1 MDKKIIIDPQLK
13 SKFNNLEKYHGFFT
27 RNGGVSIGSFSSLNC
42 SHNSIDKVINI
53 EKNRKIVCN
62 EFSLKS
68 ENLIFINQIHS
79 NKVIHI
85 NEKNKNKKFSADAMI
100 TDYPGIALAILTA
113 DCAPII
119 FFGKKFVGIVHVGW
133 KGLING
139 IIDETVELLQKK
151 GEKPRDLICS
161 VGPHLKVNSFK
172 VGKDFISSVKDKNR
186 NYEDFIKKK
195 KNEYFF
201 DFSECI
207 SENLK
212 KKKISNFSISNYDT
226 FSNPT
231 LFFSYRYYKNKNQ
244 DCGRQISVVG
254 IKKKI

>member
-53 EKNRKIVCN
+53 EKNKKIVCN

-119 FFGKKFVGIVHVGW
+119 FFW
-133 KGLING
+133 
-139 IIDETVELLQKK
+139 
-151 GEKPRDLICS
+151 
-161 VGPHLKVNSFK
+161 
-172 VGKDFISSVKDKNR
+172 
-186 NYEDFIKKK
+186 
-195 KNEYFF
+195 
-201 DFSECI
+201 
-207 SENLK
+207 
-212 KKKISNFSISNYDT
+212 
-226 FSNPT
+226 
-231 LFFSYRYYKNKNQ
+231 
-244 DCGRQISVVG
+244 
-254 IKKKI
+254 

>member
-1 MDKKIIIDPQLK
+1 M
-13 SKFNNLEKYHGFFT
+13 
-27 RNGGVSIGSFSSLNC
+27 
-42 SHNSIDKVINI
+42 
-53 EKNRKIVCN
+53 
-62 EFSLKS
+62 
-68 ENLIFINQIHS
+68 IFINQIHS

-151 GEKPRDLICS
+151 GEKARDLICS
-161 VGPHLKVNSFK
+161 VGPHLKINSFK

-195 KNEYFF
+195 K
-201 DFSECI
+201 
-207 SENLK
+207 K
-212 KKKISNFSISNYDT
+212 
-226 FSNPT
+226 
-231 LFFSYRYYKNKNQ
+231 
-244 DCGRQISVVG
+244 
-254 IKKKI
+254 